1 MSLGY
6 WVDFIIVIVL
16 GVILVQISHGKILD
30 TKKLNINLSPTFLK
44 VIRYMG
50 LFIIVY
56 KSYYVMIDYAIAS

>member
-6 WVDFIIVIVL
+6 WVDFIIVIAL